1 MKLSDKPCYP
11 IEIKK
16 DSAITK
22 QPFIERNYG
31 LTFRERLIIAL
42 SSNPEMMVND
52 NKIAM
57 EFEQVAKGIIL
68 QADAII
74 KEVEDENN
82 I

>member
-42 SSNPEMMVND
+42 ASNPRVEIDRMDLLKFNADVL
-52 NKIAM
+52 IA
-57 EFEQVAKGIIL
+57 

-74 KEVEDENN
+74 KELEK
-82 I
+82 